1 LRELIDQV
9 GGFMKNTKSVILI
22 QIVCLAVVASLTACA
37 GWDPD
42 REQREADQVKMT
54 IERFLE
60 RDPGLKS
67 FFDKAHGY
75 AVFPRVGKG
84 GYIVGGTYG
93 NGLVYEQG
101 NHIGWANIVAASVG
115 LQIGGQEF
123 SEVVFFRDKVTM
135 DFFKQGNFELGAQAS
150 AVAVNVGVAAKS
162 QYDQGIAVF
171 VLPTAGLMVEAS
183 IGGQKFTFDPKYR

>member
-1 LRELIDQV
+1 
-9 GGFMKNTKSVILI
+9 MKNTKPVILI
-22 QIVCLAVVASLTACA
+22 QIVCLVIVASLTACA

-67 FFDKAHGY
+67 FFDKSHGY

-93 NGLVYEQG
+93 NGLVYERG

-115 LQIGGQEF
+115 LQIGMQEF
-123 SEVVFFRDKVTM
+123 SEIIFFRDKVTM

-150 AVAVNVGVAAKS
+150 AVAVDMGVAAKS